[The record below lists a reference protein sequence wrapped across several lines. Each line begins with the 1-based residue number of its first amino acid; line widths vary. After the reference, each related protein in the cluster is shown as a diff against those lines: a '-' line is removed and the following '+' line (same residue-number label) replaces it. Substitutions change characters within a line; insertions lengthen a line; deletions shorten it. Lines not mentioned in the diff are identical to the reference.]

1 MAGYSGPLCEALIKK
16 LEGEIAIAVANVEV
30 YKTNPAGIGEH
41 PDIMEAILSEMK
53 EVAEYEDILEV
64 ARNIPRE
71 VV

>member
-41 PDIMEAILSEMK
+41 PGIVEAIEIEIAK
-53 EVAEYEDILEV
+53 IAEADDKIDTIRKYFS
-64 ARNIPRE
+64 
-71 VV
+71 

>member
-41 PDIMEAILSEMK
+41 PGVVEAVES
-53 EVAEYEDILEV
+53 EVAKIAEAEDKIETI
-64 ARNIPRE
+64 RKYFS
-71 VV
+71 